1 MRLPRHRP
9 VWQKCFAALLLIW
22 ALADLSVPGLC
33 QSDNDGSQDPQALSQ
48 FASVSQVAQ
57 RSPSGAKLQL
67 ASNSGQQSVPSSQ
80 EDCFCC
86 CAHVV
91 PAPHFYFA
99 ATQRSVEALT
109 FYHFNQVTASAPP
122 LYHPPRS

>member
-1 MRLPRHRP
+1 MGFSMHRP
-9 VWQKCFAALLLIW
+9 VWQKFFAALLLVW

-33 QSDNDGSQDPQALSQ
+33 QSDDDRSQDVV
-48 FASVSQVAQ
+48 VSQSENTSQVGQ
-57 RSPSGAKLQL
+57 WRPSGTELRMP
-67 ASNSGQQSVPSSQ
+67 SNSGQQSAPSSQ

-86 CAHVV
+86 CAHIV

-99 ATQRSVEALT
+99 SMQRSASAVT
-109 FYHFNQVTASAPP
+109 FYHFKEVTASTPP